1 MVGAV
6 VVSLTAQGVVP
17 STTLLNGALRWKKP
31 STKNVWGFA
40 LLKRTDLDSP
50 HRCSRR
56 WVKLERTRGAC
67 AISHGLDTRAGM
79 TTSHDTSDR
88 ARTRALLHA
97 ALDLPTAQRQA
108 YLESQLLPGE
118 TLQDALSLI
127 AEVDDLGD
135 FLERPPTLPTLRV
148 FQPALPERIG
158 NYTVERVLGWG
169 SMGVV
174 YLAKQEAPSRPVALK
189 VLRIDI
195 ATPTTAQRFAREGSV
210 LARLSHPGIAS
221 VYESGIAELGAGQ
234 QPYLAMEYIDGVS
247 VSHYAEQ
254 QGLDRRG
261 RVALILPIA
270 RAIAHAH
277 AHGVL
282 HRDLKP
288 ENILVRKDG
297 TPIVL
302 DFGVAHTAAADNSN
316 RLTLTVTGQVLGTL
330 AYMAPEQAR
339 GVSLDARA
347 DQFALGV
354 ILFELLTGVLPMDVR
369 GRLPH
374 EALRII
380 ADGDC
385 LLPTK
390 KDPTLAGDLEAML
403 MTALAPEPA
412 RRYPDVDAFADDLER
427 WLNDDPVLARPP
439 SRFETLRRFV
449 ARNRSL
455 TLLVAAALITV
466 GASISWATGALLD
479 LRHEGAISLLFSDR
493 RLLEEL
499 QLESADL
506 WPTSRA
512 TLPAFDSWLNR
523 AHDLTGRRAAH
534 REAIQVIHEAESTQ
548 TASGLVF
555 EDEWLLHEAN
565 WFVHATKAFSEN
577 LTVEIGQRRNLAAE
591 IYRATVG
598 DRLDAWQAVSE
609 RIHADPRFD
618 GLRLPPQE
626 GLVPLGPDPQ
636 SQLEEFAL
644 WLSGTVPERDG
655 HGRIHPQEEHGLVFV
670 LIPGG
675 ELLIGAQDADPAAA
689 NHDRLAMAHE
699 VPPFPV
705 SLQPFLISK
714 YEMTQ
719 AQWLRAFGNQPSD
732 WEIGSTIAGHTISGL
747 HPVESISWLT
757 IQELF
762 PRLGLTLPTEAQWE
776 RAARGG
782 SPWCFMVGP
791 ELTDLLGYANWK
803 THTAQAELEAM
814 GIPDDGYQSHMPVG
828 SLLPNGYGLHDVLGN
843 VWEYCR
849 DTYKVRYHDLE
860 HRAGDGLVLT
870 EPDGDVSRRGHS
882 SALTPSLASV
892 YRRSD
897 KLSSGRDA
905 LTGVRPGR
913 ALQLQPR
920 QATGST
926 SNGSDK

>member
-1 MVGAV
+1 
-6 VVSLTAQGVVP
+6 
-17 STTLLNGALRWKKP
+17 
-31 STKNVWGFA
+31 
-40 LLKRTDLDSP
+40 
-50 HRCSRR
+50 
-56 WVKLERTRGAC
+56 
-67 AISHGLDTRAGM
+67 M
-79 TTSHDTSDR
+79 TTSNDTSDR
-88 ARTRALLHA
+88 ARTRELLHA
-97 ALDLPTAQRQA
+97 ALDLPAEQRQA
-108 YLESQLLPGE
+108 YLEAHLLPGE

-135 FLERPPTLPTLRV
+135 FLERPPVLPSPRV

-158 NYTVERVLGWG
+158 SYTVERVLGWG

-174 YLAKQEAPSRPVALK
+174 YLASQEAPRRPVALK
-189 VLRIDI
+189 VLRVDV
-195 ATPTTAQRFAREGSV
+195 ATPTAAQRFAREGSV

-247 VSHYAEQ
+247 VTHHAEQ

-270 RAIAHAH
+270 RAVAHAH
-277 AHGVL
+277 DHGVL

-288 ENILVRKDG
+288 ENILVREDG
-297 TPIVL
+297 TPVVL
-302 DFGVAHTAAADNSN
+302 DFGVAHTATPDNSS
-316 RLTLTVTGQVLGTL
+316 RLTLTATGQVVGTL

-390 KDPTLAGDLEAML
+390 RDPTLAGDLEAML

-427 WLNDDPVLARPP
+427 WLSDDPVLARPP
-439 SRFETLRRFV
+439 SRFESLRRFV

-455 TLLVAAALITV
+455 TLLVAAALIAV
-466 GASISWATGALLD
+466 GASISWAAGALLD

-493 RLLEEL
+493 RLLEDL
-499 QLESADL
+499 QLEAGNL
-506 WPTSRA
+506 WPTSSA
-512 TLPAFDSWLNR
+512 TVPAFDSWLSR
-523 AHDLTGRRAAH
+523 AHDLTARSPAH
-534 REAIQVIHEAESTQ
+534 REAIQAIQEAGSTQ

-555 EDEWLLHEAN
+555 EEEWLLQEAN
-565 WFVHATKAFSEN
+565 GFVDAVQTFAET
-577 LTVEIGQRRNLAAE
+577 LAVEVGRRRALAAE
-591 IYRATVG
+591 IHGATVG
-598 DRLDAWQAVSE
+598 DRLDAWQGVSD
-609 RIHADPRFD
+609 RVRADPRFE
-618 GLRLPPQE
+618 GLHLQPQE

-636 SQLEEFAL
+636 SALEEFAL

-655 HGRIHPQEEHGLVFV
+655 KGRLHPHEEHGLVFV

-675 ELLIGAQDADPAAA
+675 ELLIGAQKADPDAA
-689 NHDRLAMAHE
+689 NYDQLVLAHE
-699 VPPFPV
+699 GPPFTV
-705 SLQPFLISK
+705 SLDPFLISK

-719 AQWLRAFGNQPSD
+719 AQWSRAFDDQPSD
-732 WEIGSTIAGHTISGL
+732 WEVGSTIAGQLITGL
-747 HPVESISWLT
+747 HPVESFSWLSM
-757 IQELF
+757 QELF
-762 PRLGLTLPTEAQWE
+762 PRLGITPPTEAQWE

-782 SPWCFMVGP
+782 SEWCYMVGP
-791 ELTDLLGYANWK
+791 ELTDLLGHANWN
-803 THTAQAELEAM
+803 THTSQEQLAAM
-814 GIPDDGYQSHMPVG
+814 GIPDDGYLSHGPVG
-828 SLLPNGYGLHDVLGN
+828 SLLPNGYGLHDVIGN

-870 EPDGDVSRRGHS
+870 EPDGDVSRRGNS
-882 SALTPSLASV
+882 SALNPRLASV

-897 KLSSGRDA
+897 KLASGRDA
-905 LTGVRPGR
+905 LTGVRPAR
-913 ALQLQPR
+913 ALQLQPA
-920 QATGST
+920 QVAGST
-926 SNGSDK
+926 PPSTSK